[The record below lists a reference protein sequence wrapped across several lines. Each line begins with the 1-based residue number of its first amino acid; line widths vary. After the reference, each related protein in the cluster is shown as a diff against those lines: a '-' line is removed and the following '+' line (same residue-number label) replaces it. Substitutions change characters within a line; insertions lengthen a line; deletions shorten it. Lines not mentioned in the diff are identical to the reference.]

1 MDDAGLVTS
10 AAIKTCKLLLPTT
23 WDGKRKPLLGGLEQ
37 KITQLES
44 VSVSVG
50 FSLAVGSC

>member
-1 MDDAGLVTS
+1 VDDAGLVTS